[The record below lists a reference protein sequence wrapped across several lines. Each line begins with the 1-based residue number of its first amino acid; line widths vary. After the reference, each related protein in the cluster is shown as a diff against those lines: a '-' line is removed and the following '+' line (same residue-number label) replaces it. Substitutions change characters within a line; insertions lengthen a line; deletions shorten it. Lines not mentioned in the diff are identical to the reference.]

1 MHMPHGKDK
10 TFMGSLFNLPEEEIY
25 LEEDFS
31 GPHDEFRSTFESL
44 RRKVAQ
50 FTLEEFEDLKEQSY
64 LHDRSVYADMRNC
77 RTVDPEK
84 KATFDDFFER
94 CRDLAIDAHGI
105 IRVQDNNA
113 PHLRDI
119 HIFAS
124 SLMLDNVYVSDVLLD
139 MGILARYVEISPEG
153 EGIHLQISLPYY
165 NLEL

>member
-1 MHMPHGKDK
+1 MHMPHGNDK
-10 TFMGSLFNLPEEEIY
+10 NFMGILFNLPEEEVY

-44 RRKVAQ
+44 RRKAAQ
-50 FTLEEFEDLKEQSY
+50 FTLEEFKDLKEQSY
-64 LHDRSVYADMRNC
+64 GLDRSLYADMRRC

-84 KATFDDFFER
+84 KATFDDFFDR
-94 CRDLAIDAHGI
+94 CRDIAKDAHGI
-105 IRVQDNNA
+105 IRIQDSNA

-124 SLMLDNVYVSDVLLD
+124 SLMLDNAFVPDLLLD
-139 MGILARYVEISPEG
+139 MGILARCVEISPEG

-165 NLEL
+165 NLKL

>member
-1 MHMPHGKDK
+1 MYMPHGKDK
-10 TFMGSLFNLPEEEIY
+10 TIMGSLFNIPEEEIY

-31 GPHDEFRSTFESL
+31 GPHDQFRPTFESF
-44 RRKVAQ
+44 RRKLAQ
-50 FTLEEFEDLKEQSY
+50 FTIEELKDLREQSY
-64 LHDRSVYADMRNC
+64 DHDRSDYADMCNC

-84 KATFDDFFER
+84 KATFDDFFDR
-94 CRDLAIDAHGI
+94 YRDIAKDAHGI

-124 SLMLDNVYVSDVLLD
+124 KLMLDNEYVPDVLLD
-139 MGILARYVEISPEG
+139 MGVLARYVEISSEG

-165 NLEL
+165 NLKL

>member
-1 MHMPHGKDK
+1 MPHGEDK
-10 TFMGSLFNLPEEEIY
+10 PFMGSLFNIPEQEIY

-31 GPHDEFRSTFESL
+31 GPYDEFRSTFESL
-44 RRKVAQ
+44 RRKAAQ
-50 FTLEEFEDLKEQSY
+50 FTEEEFKDLKEQSY
-64 LHDRSVYADMRNC
+64 DHDRSVYTDMRNC

-84 KATFDDFFER
+84 KATFDDFFDR
-94 CRDLAIDAHGI
+94 CRDITKDAHGI

-119 HIFAS
+119 HIFAGK
-124 SLMLDNVYVSDVLLD
+124 LMLDNAFVPDLLLD

-165 NLEL
+165 NLKL